1 LRTNV
6 ILNEFEIS
14 RNLKSILHDS
24 VVRNPSENLLLSG
37 GLDSSI
43 VCSIAHPKKTIT
55 IASSVNAPD
64 LSYAKLIASK
74 YSKQHTQLILN
85 LDQLLQVIHNV
96 ICILKT
102 FDPVEIRNSSVLL
115 AAIEHVKR
123 DGGTSIMTGDGADE
137 LFAGYNYLL
146 RYSDDVSRLAN
157 ELRRLKEIMTFSST
171 RIGRKMGI
179 RVMTPFL
186 DKEMVTFAESLD
198 VNAKVGLRNGRMW
211 GKYVLRKCY
220 QSDLGVNIAWRS
232 KYAQEQGSGF
242 ADIRNILLKQRKCV
256 KLADVVDK
264 GSQGPRIRDAEHLY
278 YFEIYRKYF
287 PMPIEEPCTGERCP
301 DCHACL
307 TDNSN
312 YCHTCGCFPTI
323 RITTAS

>member
-1 LRTNV
+1 MYD
-6 ILNEFEIS
+6 
-14 RNLKSILHDS
+14 SI
-24 VVRNPSENLLLSG
+24 VRSPSENLLLSG

-43 VCSIAHPKKTIT
+43 VCSISRPKKTIT
-55 IASSVNAPD
+55 IGSSVSAPD

-74 YSKQHTQLILN
+74 YSEEHTQLILN
-85 LDQLLQVIHNV
+85 LDQLLQVIHNA
-96 ICILKT
+96 IYILRT

-123 DGGTSIMTGDGADE
+123 EGGTTIMTGDGADE

-146 RYSDDVSRLAN
+146 RYYNDVDKLDN
-157 ELRRLKEIMTFSST
+157 ELRRLRRIMSFSST
-171 RIGRKMGI
+171 RIGKKMGI

-186 DKEMVTFAESLD
+186 DKEMVTFADSLD
-198 VNAKVGLRNGRMW
+198 VSAKVGLRNGRIW
-211 GKYVLRKCY
+211 GKYILRKCY
-220 QSDLGVNIAWRS
+220 ESELGVNIAWRT

-242 ADIRNILLKQRKCV
+242 AAIRDILLRRCSCTDLV
-256 KLADVVDK
+256 NVIDK
-264 GSQGPRIRDAEHLY
+264 SGQGPRIRDTEHLY

-287 PMPIEEPCTGERCP
+287 PLPIEESCTGERCP

-312 YCHTCGCFPTI
+312 YCHTCGCFPTN
-323 RITTAS
+323 RTTTAL